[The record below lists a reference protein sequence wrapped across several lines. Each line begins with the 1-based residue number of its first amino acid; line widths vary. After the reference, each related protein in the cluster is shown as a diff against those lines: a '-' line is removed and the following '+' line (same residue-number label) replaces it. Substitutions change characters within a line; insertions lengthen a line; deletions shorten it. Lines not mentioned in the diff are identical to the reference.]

1 MIGFELGGRYEIIER
16 IGGGGM
22 ALVYRAHDIL
32 LGRNVAVKI
41 LRQQFVHDE
50 EFVRRFRREA
60 QAAASLSH
68 PNIVSV
74 YDVGQQDDTHYIV
87 MEYVEGRNLNDI
99 IKERA
104 PLQPDEAV
112 RIAVQ
117 ICDALD
123 HAHNNQIIHR
133 DIKPHNILIGKNGR
147 VKVTDFGIARAVTS
161 STITQTGSVVGSV
174 HYLSPEHAKG
184 VVTGEKSDLYSLGV
198 VLYQMVTGRL
208 PFLGESPIS
217 VALKHLQ
224 DGFEEPRKVNPL
236 IPQSLEN
243 VILRA
248 MRKSPGERYG
258 SAREM
263 LEDLETCL
271 NPERLHEPKITFDD
285 VDLEE
290 TRVMPAIRGTSEA
303 QPAPRAR
310 ENRDGR
316 ENAES
321 GFPDGPEWYDED
333 KPRWRWVK
341 PLVAL
346 VLTGVFVAL
355 AIWGVRMVRDI
366 IKTDEV
372 EVPYVVGLQEAA
384 AREKLAAAGLNV
396 EEPVIYEENDE
407 IPAGIVISQNK
418 MNMRV
423 KTGSY
428 IQLTVSSGPKLETME
443 NFVGRKYA
451 EALMLLE
458 AAGVDAGR
466 IEREDVFDDAE
477 PGNIIEQSIAAGERF
492 DPETVR
498 IKFVVSKGRET
509 FEMPSLIDMK
519 LEDAVK
525 ELEKYE
531 LKLGPDE
538 GVVRQPSYKPEGTV
552 IFQFPYM
559 PGDPV
564 AKGSEVTLT
573 VSSGLPEDA
582 LRYTFNISI
591 SPAVAGRASE
601 IRIEYTDATGEKIN
615 WGSRTIEQTE
625 SFPVEVVLAPN
636 TEAIVTIYRDGQ
648 FTDSFSVTYDE
659 AKAGGR
665 GVQSVPGAPAVPEDQ
680 PASGTPET
688 NGTSGAEGASD
699 PANSQANATNTG
711 GEAADAPASDGSE
724 TNAGS
729 PAEEGHQED

>member
-22 ALVYRAHDIL
+22 ALVYKAHDIL
-32 LGRNVAVKI
+32 LNRNVAVKI

-104 PLQPDEAV
+104 PLQPEEAV
-112 RIAVQ
+112 RIAAQ

-224 DGFEEPRKVNPL
+224 DGFEEPRKVNPH

-248 MRKSPGERYG
+248 MRKNPGERYA

-263 LEDLETCL
+263 LDDLETCL
-271 NPERLHEPKITFDD
+271 SPERLDEPKLTFDD
-285 VDLEE
+285 ELDPEA
-290 TRVMPAIRGTSEA
+290 TRVMPAIRTAGEA
-303 QPAPRAR
+303 QTSARAGGDDEDDAYPER
-310 ENRDGR
+310 
-316 ENAES
+316 
-321 GFPDGPEWYDED
+321 PEWIDD
-333 KPRWRWVK
+333 PKPRRWVK
-341 PLVAL
+341 PVAAL
-346 VLTGVFVAL
+346 ILTGVFVAL
-355 AIWGVRMVRDI
+355 AIWGVRMVREFI
-366 IKTDEV
+366 ETDDV
-372 EVPYVVGLQEAA
+372 EVPYVVGMQEAA
-384 AREKLAAAGLNV
+384 ARERLAAEGLNV

-407 IPAGIVISQNK
+407 VPEGVVISQNK

-443 NFVGRKYA
+443 NFIGRKFA
-451 EALMLLE
+451 EAQMLLE
-458 AAGVDAGR
+458 AAGVDENQ
-466 IEREDVFDDAE
+466 IEREDVFDEAE
-477 PGNIIEQSIAAGERF
+477 PGNILEQSIAAGERY
-492 DPETVR
+492 DPKSVR
-498 IKFVVSKGRET
+498 IRFVVSKGLET
-509 FEMPSLIDMK
+509 FPMPELINMPLEK
-519 LEDAVK
+519 AIQELEDAG
-525 ELEKYE
+525 
-531 LKLGPDE
+531 LKLGPGE
-538 GVVRQPSYKPEGTV
+538 GIVRQPDYKPEGTV
-552 IFQFPYM
+552 IAQFPYM

-564 AKGSEVTLT
+564 AKGGEVTLT

-591 SPAVAGRASE
+591 SPAVAGRAST
-601 IRIEYTDATGEKIN
+601 IRIEYSDATGERID
-615 WGSRTIEQTE
+615 WGTRRIEQTE
-625 SFPVEVVLAPN
+625 SFPVEVVLSPN

-648 FTDSFSVTYDE
+648 FTDSFSITYEE

-665 GVQSVPGAPAVPEDQ
+665 GVQSVPGAPAVQNDQ
-680 PASGTPET
+680 PASGAPQE
-688 NGTSGAEGASD
+688 SDADGASD
-699 PANSQANATNTG
+699 SDAQTEG
-711 GEAADAPASDGSE
+711 GGSDAPASDGGGADPE
-724 TNAGS
+724 AGS
-729 PAEEGHQED
+729 QAEEGQQED

>member
-32 LGRNVAVKI
+32 LNRNVAVKI

-104 PLQPDEAV
+104 PLQPEEAV
-112 RIAVQ
+112 RIAAQ

-208 PFLGESPIS
+208 PFLGDSPIS

-248 MRKSPGERYG
+248 MRKSPDERYA

-263 LEDLETCL
+263 LDDLETCL

-290 TRVMPAIRGTSEA
+290 TRVMPAIRGAAAA

-310 ENRDGR
+310 EAR
-316 ENAES
+316 ETREDAEAGPS
-321 GFPDGPEWYDED
+321 FPEEPEWIDEE
-333 KPRWRWVK
+333 KPRFRWVK
-341 PLVAL
+341 PVVAL
-346 VLTGVFVAL
+346 VLAGIFVAL
-355 AIWGVRMVRDI
+355 AFWIVNAVSDLLE
-366 IKTDEV
+366 TDEV
-372 EVPYVVGLQEAA
+372 DVPYVVGLQEAV
-384 AREKLAAAGLNV
+384 ARERLAAAGLNV
-396 EEPVIYEENDE
+396 QEPVMYEENDE
-407 IPAGIVISQNK
+407 VPAGVVIAQNK

-443 NFVGRKYA
+443 NFIGRKFA
-451 EALMLLE
+451 EAQMLLE
-458 AAGVDAGR
+458 ALGVHPDR
-466 IEREDVFDDAE
+466 IEREDVHDDSE
-477 PGNIIEQSIAAGERF
+477 PGNILEQSIAAGERF

-498 IKFVVSKGRET
+498 IKFVVSKGLET
-509 FEMPSLIDMK
+509 FPMPDLTNKSLEEA
-519 LEDAVK
+519 LK
-525 ELEKYE
+525 ELESAG
-531 LKLGPDE
+531 LKLGPGE
-538 GVVRQPSYKPEGTV
+538 GIVRQASYMPEGRV
-552 IFQFPYM
+552 ISQFPYL

-573 VSSGLPEDA
+573 VSSGMLPEDA
-582 LRYTFNISI
+582 LRYTFNILI
-591 SPAVAGRASE
+591 SPAVAGRASQ
-601 IRIEYTDATGEKIN
+601 IRIEYSDATGERID
-615 WGSRTIEQTE
+615 WGTRRIEKTE

-665 GVQSVPGAPAVPEDQ
+665 GVQSVPGAPPAQEEQ
-680 PASGTPET
+680 PAASAPQGEI
-688 NGTSGAEGASD
+688 GAGQESVPDTAQTEGGGSESPGSD
-699 PANSQANATNTG
+699 G
-711 GEAADAPASDGSE
+711 GEAEPGY
-724 TNAGS
+724 G
-729 PAEEGHQED
+729 PQAEEGDQED

>member
-87 MEYVEGRNLNDI
+87 MEYVEGHNLNDI

-104 PLQPDEAV
+104 PLQPEEAV
-112 RIAVQ
+112 KIAAQ

-123 HAHNNQIIHR
+123 HAHSNQIIHR

-184 VVTGEKSDLYSLGV
+184 VVTDEKSDLYSLGV

-208 PFLGESPIS
+208 PFLGDSPIS

-224 DGFEEPRKVNPL
+224 DGFEEPRQVNPL

-248 MRKSPGERYG
+248 MRKSPGERYA
-258 SAREM
+258 SARDM
-263 LEDLETCL
+263 LDDLETCL
-271 NPERLHEPKITFDD
+271 SPERLHEPKLTFDD

-290 TRVMPAIRGTSEA
+290 TRVMPAIRSSGEVQTSSRTKENDEA
-303 QPAPRAR
+303 
-310 ENRDGR
+310 GR
-316 ENAES
+316 
-321 GFPDGPEWYDED
+321 GFEEPEWIEED
-333 KPRWRWVK
+333 RPRRWVK
-341 PLVAL
+341 PVVAL
-346 VLTGVFVAL
+346 VLTGIFVAL
-355 AIWGVRMVRDI
+355 AIWVVRAVSDLI
-366 IKTDEV
+366 ETDEV
-372 EVPYVVGLQEAA
+372 DVPYVVGLQEAV
-384 AREKLAAAGLNV
+384 AREKLAEAGLNV
-396 EEPVIYEENDE
+396 QEPVIYEESDE
-407 IPAGIVISQNK
+407 VPEGVVISQSK

-428 IQLTVSSGPKLETME
+428 VQLTVSSGPKLETME
-443 NFVGRKYA
+443 NFVGRKLA
-451 EALMLLE
+451 EARMLLE
-458 AAGVDAGR
+458 ALGVTADR
-466 IEREDVFDDAE
+466 IQHEEVFDDAE
-477 PGNIIEQSIAAGERF
+477 PGDIIEQSIAAGERF
-492 DPETVR
+492 DPETAQ
-498 IKFVVSKGRET
+498 IKFIVSKGRET
-509 FEMPSLIDMK
+509 FDMPDLTNKSLDEALKI
-519 LEDAVK
+519 LESAG
-525 ELEKYE
+525 LE
-531 LKLGPDE
+531 LGPDE
-538 GVVRQPSYKPEGTV
+538 GIVRAPSYEPEGTV
-552 IFQFPYM
+552 IDQFPYM

-564 AKGSEVTLT
+564 AKGSKVTLT

-601 IRIEYTDATGEKIN
+601 IRIEYSDATGEKIH
-615 WGSRTIEQTE
+615 WGTRRIEQTE
-625 SFPVEVVLAPN
+625 SFPVEVVLSPN

-665 GVQSVPGAPAVPEDQ
+665 GVQSVPGAPAPQEDQ
-680 PASGTPET
+680 PASGVPQDAGADRDSAPDTQAD
-688 NGTSGAEGASD
+688 GGGQAASGAGDAGAD
-699 PANSQANATNTG
+699 PEAGPQA
-711 GEAADAPASDGSE
+711 EAGD
-724 TNAGS
+724 
-729 PAEEGHQED
+729 QED

>member
-1 MIGFELGGRYEIIER
+1 MIGYELGGRYEIIER
-16 IGGGGM
+16 VGGGGM
-22 ALVYRAHDIL
+22 ALVYRAQDIL

-112 RIAVQ
+112 RIAAQ

-224 DGFEEPRKVNPL
+224 DGFEEPRQVNPH

-248 MRKSPGERYG
+248 MRKNPGERYD

-263 LEDLETCL
+263 LDDLETCL
-271 NPERLHEPKITFDD
+271 SPERLDEPKLAFDD
-285 VDLEE
+285 VDME
-290 TRVMPAIRGTSEA
+290 TTRIMPAIRSTGEA
-303 QPAPRAR
+303 QTSSHAR
-310 ENRDGR
+310 E
-316 ENAES
+316 S
-321 GFPDGPEWYDED
+321 GEDDAYPDSPEWIDD
-333 KPRWRWVK
+333 PKPRRWVK
-341 PLVAL
+341 PLAAL
-346 VLTGVFVAL
+346 ILTGVFVAL
-355 AIWGVRMVRDI
+355 AIWGVRMVRELI
-366 IKTDEV
+366 ETDEV
-372 EVPYVVGLQEAA
+372 DVPYVVGMQEAA
-384 AREKLAAAGLNV
+384 ARERLAAEGLNV
-396 EEPVIYEENDE
+396 QEPVIYEENDE
-407 IPAGIVISQNK
+407 VPAGVVISQNK
-418 MNMRV
+418 ANMRV
-423 KTGSY
+423 KAGSP

-443 NFVGRKYA
+443 DFVGRKFA
-451 EALMLLE
+451 EAQMLLE
-458 AAGVDAGR
+458 AAGVEAVR
-466 IEREDVFDDAE
+466 IEREDVFDEAE
-477 PGNIIEQSIAAGERF
+477 PGDIIEQSVAAGERY
-492 DPETVR
+492 DPKTVR
-498 IKFVVSKGRET
+498 IKFVVSKGLET
-509 FEMPSLIDMK
+509 FDMPTLVGKPLDVA
-519 LEDAVK
+519 LK
-525 ELEKYE
+525 ELESAG

-538 GVVRQPSYKPEGTV
+538 GIVRQPSYKPEGEV

-591 SPAVAGRASE
+591 SPAVAGRASQ
-601 IRIEYTDATGEKIN
+601 IRIEYSDATGEKID
-615 WGSRTIEQTE
+615 WGTRRIEQTE
-625 SFPVEVVLAPN
+625 SFPVEVVLSPN

-648 FTDSFSVTYDE
+648 FTDSFSITYEE

-665 GVQSVPGAPAVPEDQ
+665 GVQSVPGAPAVRDDQ
-680 PASGTPET
+680 PASGVPQDPGADGASAPET
-688 NGTSGAEGASD
+688 QTEGGGSDAPVSGGGAEPD
-699 PANSQANATNTG
+699 
-711 GEAADAPASDGSE
+711 
-724 TNAGS
+724 AGS
-729 PAEEGHQED
+729 QAEEGQQED